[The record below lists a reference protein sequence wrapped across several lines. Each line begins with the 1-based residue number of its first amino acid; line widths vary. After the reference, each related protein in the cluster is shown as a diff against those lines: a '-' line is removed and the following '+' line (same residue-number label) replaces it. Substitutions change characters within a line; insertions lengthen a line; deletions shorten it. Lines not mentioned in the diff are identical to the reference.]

1 MDKELKESIKAAYLE
16 FEKEPMDAYYNNIIA
31 GYPSRLRVKRILK
44 ELGNIKGKNVLDVG
58 CEAGY
63 VSIRTANKGAKV
75 YAFDICEPALEK
87 FKKRIAKMNNKNI
100 TVFKALAQKIPVKSN
115 TMDAVICTETIEHMP
130 QLEKVF
136 SELNRVMKENSK
148 LIITFPNESL
158 RKRIY
163 PLVNL
168 LGINAGTEKEVTL
181 FEYTKEEII
190 NKLKKHFK
198 IHKSYTIPK
207 FFPLTNIIVCK
218 K

>member
-1 MDKELKESIKAAYLE
+1 MDKEINESIKAAYLE
-16 FEKEPMDAYYNNIIA
+16 FEKEPMDGYYKNPIA

-44 ELGNIKGKNVLDVG
+44 ELGAIKDKRVLDVG

-63 VSIRTANKGAKV
+63 VSMKIARKGAYV
-75 YAFDICEPALEK
+75 YAFDVCMPALEK
-87 FKKRIAKMNNKNI
+87 FRKKAAGIKNI
-100 TVFKALAQKIPVKSN
+100 TIFKALAQKIPVKSN
-115 TMDAVICTETIEHMP
+115 TIDAVVCTEVIEHMP

-136 SELNRVMKENSK
+136 SELNRVMKDEAQ

-163 PLVNL
+163 PIANL
-168 LGINAGTEKEVTL
+168 FGINTNVEKDVTL
-181 FEYTKEEII
+181 FEYTKQEIT

-198 IHKSYTIPK
+198 ILKIYTIPK
-207 FFPLTNIIVCK
+207 LFPLTNIIVCK